1 VLRPGGLRC
10 PHRPAAT
17 PATDT
22 CTFRVRILGG
32 FYAPSDSRG
41 IWREIELRA
50 DQTLADL
57 GGRIPPAFGFD
68 DDHLWSFFLSGKPW
82 DSASEF
88 ALTPSQALDLVG
100 SWLAQPCAT
109 VVHPTSRH
117 APVLRQLLEPLGTA
131 GNLTTDAH
139 LAALAIEHG
148 AELCSTDT
156 DFSRFAGLNWINP
169 LEP

>member
-1 VLRPGGLRC
+1 VKLPDLNLLLYAVDESSARHG
-10 PHRPAAT
+10 PA
-17 PATDT
+17 
-22 CTFRVRILGG
+22 
-32 FYAPSDSRG
+32 
-41 IWREIELRA
+41 RA
-50 DQTLADL
+50 WVEE
-57 GGRIPPAFGFD
+57 R
-68 DDHLWSFFLSGKPW
+68 LSG
-82 DSASEF
+82 AETF
-88 ALTPSQALDLVG
+88 ALAWAVLLAFIRLTTSSRVFQSPLTPSQALDLVD

-156 DFSRFAGLNWINP
+156 DFSRFAGLRWTNP